1 MYETKTTYL
10 LGAGASKHFG
20 FPTGPELLG
29 NVKNII
35 GQLWD
40 FLEQSKFLHDL
51 SVPDLVQEAV
61 EQSANAEKIC
71 KEIVTLQLQCDFLR
85 DRLETGLPTVIDY
98 FIGLNPDIA
107 QICKLLVAK
116 VIIDAEILGQNEHS
130 KNSARPPEQ
139 NWLRFI
145 ANNLKANCRN
155 SDDLMKNNIN
165 FLTFNYDTSLED
177 ELEKM
182 LLSDYIFRK
191 KDVKAFLEGDRI
203 IHLYGSI
210 PRNQKAPEGIP
221 FKLGGYS
228 HSESSQLNYEILCK
242 EYNRAYQLSKNLSV
256 IDPDD
261 KMTNITRFNKAKEIL
276 EESDRVYILGYGFDE
291 NNSKRLNLPNSLRK
305 KPRKTVLFTNY
316 GAQMKVDALAG
327 AALYG
332 DETIFVE
339 ARKSLYTHVEN
350 VYWRSTNNVYDA
362 LQNDFR

>member
-1 MYETKTTYL
+1 MYESKTTYL

-20 FPTGPELLG
+20 FPTGLELLG
-29 NVKNII
+29 NVKTII

-40 FLEQSKFLHDL
+40 FLEHSKIFHDL
-51 SVPDLVQEAV
+51 SVPDLVQEAIG
-61 EQSANAEKIC
+61 QSATAEKIC
-71 KEIVTLQLQCDFLR
+71 TEIVTLQHQCDLLR
-85 DRLETGLPTVIDY
+85 RRLETGHPTVIDY
-98 FIGLNPDIA
+98 FIGLNPDVA
-107 QICKLLVAK
+107 HICKLLVAK
-116 VIIDAEILGQNEHS
+116 VIIDAEILSQDAAL
-130 KNSARPPEQ
+130 KNTIRAAEQ
-139 NWLRFI
+139 NWLRFV

-191 KDVKAFLEGDRI
+191 EDVEAFLQGDRI

-210 PRNQKAPEGIP
+210 PRHQKAPEGIP
-221 FKLGGYS
+221 RKPEGYS
-228 HSESSQLNYEILCK
+228 HNELSQLNYKKLCK
-242 EYNRAYQLSKNLSV
+242 EYNRAYEVSKNLSV

-261 KMTNITRFNKAKEIL
+261 KITNISRFNKAKEIL

-291 NNSKRLNLPNSLRK
+291 NNSKRLDLPNSLRK

-316 GAQMKVDALAG
+316 GAQIKIDALAG
-327 AALYG
+327 AALHG

-362 LQNDFR
+362 LQHDFR